1 MVRRYAF
8 LIGAGASKGA
18 GGITPYD
25 PPLGAELY
33 GYLVRDFPTTWGALP
48 DRLDALFRDNFEIG
62 MAELWDNQLNIG
74 TQLIIEMAIY
84 FSRFD
89 PPPDGLDCY
98 SRLIWR
104 LKQSGL
110 ILNTRIATLN
120 YECVL
125 DVAASRLGLKL
136 TYLSDVVLPDNITMW
151 KPHGACNLIPNAE
164 VHSLNLVGKNIYD
177 GPLRG
182 VDLPEVPRLYNTGYA
197 LPPAMSLF
205 APGKPTPVASTWV
218 DETRRQWADW
228 VQGADV
234 VAIIGARPLFEDGH
248 IWDPIINSSAEVWYI
263 GGSSDSNYQIFKS
276 QLGPRLTHLA
286 DRFVS
291 GFGPLARRLRTG

>member
-1 MVRRYAF
+1 MVRNYAF

-18 GGITPYD
+18 GGVTPYD

-33 GYLVRDFPTTWGALP
+33 GYLTREFPTTWGALP
-48 DRLDALFRDNFEIG
+48 DHFDALFRDSFEVG
-62 MAELWDNQLNIG
+62 MAELWDNQLDIG
-74 TQLIIEMAIY
+74 TRLIIEMAIY

-89 PPPDGLDCY
+89 PPLDGSDCY

-104 LKQSGL
+104 LKQSEL
-110 ILNTRIATLN
+110 VPNTRIATLN

-125 DVAASRLGLKL
+125 DIAASRLGLKL
-136 TYLSDVVLPDNITMW
+136 TYLSDTLLPDNITIW
-151 KPHGACNLIPNAE
+151 KPHGACNLIPNAQ
-164 VHSLNLVGKNIYD
+164 VYHLNIVAKGIYD

-182 VDLPEVPRLYNTGYA
+182 VDLPEVRRLYDTGYA

-205 APGKPTPVASTWV
+205 APGKPTPVAGTWV
-218 DETRRQWADW
+218 DETRRQWAEW

-234 VAIIGARPLFEDGH
+234 VVVIGARPLFEDAH
-248 IWDPIINSSAEVWYI
+248 IWEPIIGSSAEVWYI
-263 GGSSDSNYQIFKS
+263 GGTSDANYQTFQS
-276 QLGPRLTHLA
+276 RLGPRITHLA
-286 DRFVS
+286 DRFVQ